1 MIMIGEPR
9 IENIIDNYR
18 DNHRIIKVLDYQVN
32 WKWLNDIVTEILNL
46 ICTQAAHAKHS
57 W

>member
-1 MIMIGEPR
+1 MIGEPA
-9 IENIIDNYR
+9 IESIIDNYC

-32 WKWLNDIVTEILNL
+32 WKWLNDIVMKILNL